1 MKTKGRYTI
10 AGRISR
16 SRHPERLRKWV
27 VVNQRDMP
35 VSYHATW
42 AEAER
47 ARRAMNKA
55 KGAKAA

>member
-1 MKTKGRYTI
+1 MKAKGRYTI

-16 SRHPERLRKWV
+16 SPIARHLHKWAVMDERGRA
-27 VVNQRDMP
+27 

-55 KGAKAA
+55 KGEKAA